1 MFWNKFLEEALCSKV
16 SSFPFSYFFSFTDFN
31 FLLFI
36 FLDRSFLTFSCEIM
50 RGKLARWRPK
60 LMLRTCL
67 MCLVSSRDALSSRVS
82 MLRDVMKQRVGT
94 DTTRKSNI
102 SFFPVLMINVIFEK
116 TKAIVEIRIT

>member
-1 MFWNKFLEEALCSKV
+1 
-16 SSFPFSYFFSFTDFN
+16 
-31 FLLFI
+31 
-36 FLDRSFLTFSCEIM
+36 
-50 RGKLARWRPK
+50 
-60 LMLRTCL
+60 MLRTCL

>member
-1 MFWNKFLEEALCSKV
+1 MLDCKENYKFYLGVKGLNKLQTTTQASESWCFGINFLKKLCVQKSRV
-16 SSFPFSYFFSFTDFN
+16 FLFPTFFFYRFQFSFVY
-31 FLLFI
+31 

-82 MLRDVMKQRVGT
+82 RLRDV
-94 DTTRKSNI
+94 
-102 SFFPVLMINVIFEK
+102 
-116 TKAIVEIRIT
+116 